1 MQEEWKQV
9 ATPKV
14 TFQVSILPKMFLKH
28 VALTSSIIDIEVSSS
43 EKAAEAR
50 VWRDP
55 MMEKYAH
62 CGINNLF

>member
-1 MQEEWKQV
+1 MQEEQKQV

-14 TFQVSILPKMFLKH
+14 TFQVSILPKKFPTH

-43 EKAAEAR
+43 EKAVEAQ
-50 VWRDP
+50 VWQDA

-62 CGINNLF
+62 CGINN

>member
-1 MQEEWKQV
+1 MQEEQKQV

-14 TFQVSILPKMFLKH
+14 TFQVSILLKKFLTH

-43 EKAAEAR
+43 EKAVEAQA
-50 VWRDP
+50 WRDD

-62 CGINNLF
+62 SGINH